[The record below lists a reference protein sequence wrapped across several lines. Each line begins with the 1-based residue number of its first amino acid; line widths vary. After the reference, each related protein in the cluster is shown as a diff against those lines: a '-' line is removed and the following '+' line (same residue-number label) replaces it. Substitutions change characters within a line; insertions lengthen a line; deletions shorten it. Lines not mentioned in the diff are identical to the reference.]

1 MSGISVW
8 SVVSVLLS
16 SSAHHFSVLRS
27 EAVTGGDGDGGGGIF
42 KIVEP
47 HTGTILP
54 GETGPASAP

>member
-8 SVVSVLLS
+8 SVVSVLLR

-27 EAVTGGDGDGGGGIF
+27 EAVTGGGDGGGIF